1 MILKIAR
8 LIKSVMDKKRNQYD
22 EVKPADTADASF
34 IEARLSTV
42 PGCYARLILLQNF
55 IIYFYK
61 TKKNSIL
68 FLLWYSNVFFLF
80 LLYYNTINFN
90 HNWPRTFIM
99 FEHL

>member
-61 TKKNSIL
+61 KLKK
-68 FLLWYSNVFFLF
+68 
-80 LLYYNTINFN
+80 
-90 HNWPRTFIM
+90 
-99 FEHL
+99 